1 MALKA
6 KTGNLKHRSYKTDEA
21 ITEATKEQM
30 VGLNINIPK
39 NIRNLFKAK
48 TATNSETMQDVL
60 IKAIYRYIEK

>member
-6 KTGNLKHRSYKTDEA
+6 KIGNLKHRSYKTDEA

-60 IKAIYRYIEK
+60 IKAIYRYIEN